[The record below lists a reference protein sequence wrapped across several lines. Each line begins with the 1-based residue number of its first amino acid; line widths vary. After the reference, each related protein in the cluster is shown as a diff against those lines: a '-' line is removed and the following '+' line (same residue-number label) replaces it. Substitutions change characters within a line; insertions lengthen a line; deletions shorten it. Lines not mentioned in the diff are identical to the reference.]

1 MSLIK
6 KRKDTGLRKRRQL
19 RIRNNIVGTTE
30 RPRLNVFLSL
40 KYVYAQIIDDST
52 GKVLASANSSS
63 KDFSLKGS
71 RSNVAAA
78 KEIGVKIAAAAN
90 SANVTNVVFDR
101 AGYRY
106 HGKVKVLAD
115 AAREA
120 GLKF

>member
-19 RIRNNIVGTTE
+19 RIRNNIIGTTE
-30 RPRLNVFLSL
+30 RPRLNIFLSL
-40 KYVYAQIIDDST
+40 KYIYAQIIDDST
-52 GKVLASANSSS
+52 GTVLASANSSS

-71 RSNVAAA
+71 RSNIAAA
-78 KEIGVKIAAAAN
+78 KEIGIKIAATAN

-101 AGYRY
+101 AGYKY

-115 AAREA
+115 AARKA